1 MPAFSTLSPGF
12 SHRSGTAAVTCS
24 NIEPSLDYNGVEFNR
39 IFWFSIRD
47 NDGVSAAVTV
57 HLHHSTRL
65 EQVQGAAIIHNGTVA
80 ALWFVK
86 NHFSSNSVDLWATT
100 SPPSTKLSSRT
111 TSRVQAMATHQ
122 ISIVTFAA
130 RLSEPAKPVKCFACK
145 QTYHTS
151 CHKQHI
157 CNDTPKR
164 PRIISRMKR
173 KASSLDSSIFEII
186 DDSPALPAPSLVPS
200 SAPSFLPTFVATPS
214 TISYSTSAPLNLST
228 THSTTNPILS
238 LINPAPA
245 RLQAFT
251 NLTAPTPSPPYTL
264 SSALPP
270 SSTSPGSAS
279 QPPSPISIP
288 PVFLHSSAA
297 PVILTMTRSILTP
310 SKRSKKTPPN
320 PSYHRRSCS

>member
-1 MPAFSTLSPGF
+1 MSRGGLGGGPRTATSRPPFIKLWQLAMPAFSTLSPGF

-122 ISIVTFAA
+122 TSIVTFAA
-130 RLSEPAKPVKCFACK
+130 SLSENLQNQLSALLANKPIIPPA
-145 QTYHTS
+145 
-151 CHKQHI
+151 
-157 CNDTPKR
+157 
-164 PRIISRMKR
+164 ISN
-173 KASSLDSSIFEII
+173 
-186 DDSPALPAPSLVPS
+186 
-200 SAPSFLPTFVATPS
+200 
-214 TISYSTSAPLNLST
+214 TSAMT
-228 THSTTNPILS
+228 
-238 LINPAPA
+238 
-245 RLQAFT
+245 LQSVQESF
-251 NLTAPTPSPPYTL
+251 
-264 SSALPP
+264 
-270 SSTSPGSAS
+270 
-279 QPPSPISIP
+279 QE
-288 PVFLHSSAA
+288 
-297 PVILTMTRSILTP
+297 
-310 SKRSKKTPPN
+310 
-320 PSYHRRSCS
+320 